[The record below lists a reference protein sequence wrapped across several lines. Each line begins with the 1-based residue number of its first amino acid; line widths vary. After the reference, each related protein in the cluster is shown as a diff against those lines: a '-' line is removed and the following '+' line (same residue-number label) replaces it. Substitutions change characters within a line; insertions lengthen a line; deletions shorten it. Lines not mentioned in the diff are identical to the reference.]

1 MKTSAASKKRT
12 FSAIP
17 SDGVGE
23 DSAFLQNIL
32 DSSTEYSIIGQDL
45 DGKILLWNEGAHHL
59 YGYEAAEVVGK
70 LNSSVLH
77 TSEDI
82 QAGKHLEM
90 MKAALRDGKWEG
102 TVTRQPKGSK
112 RFPARV
118 VLTPRYDRADQ
129 PIGFLL
135 ISKNISEEIKLSEE
149 LKAIQYYARSLIE
162 ASLDPLVMI
171 SPEGIVTDVNQATE
185 LVTGI
190 PRQRLIGTDFFSYF
204 TEPERAREA
213 YKQVF
218 SQGFVRDY
226 PLAIRHLSGN
236 ITHVLY
242 NASVYKDDKGVV
254 LGVFAAARDITQQI
268 MAQELQRAYSR
279 YARSLIE
286 ANLDPLVTISPEGKI
301 TDVNE
306 ASVKVTGVPKDQL
319 IGTDFSNYFTEPE
332 KAGAGYKQVLQEGL
346 VRDYPLSI
354 RHTTGTVTDV
364 LYNASVYRDEKGK
377 VLGVFAAARDVT
389 DRGRAEKK
397 FRGLLEAAPDA
408 IVIADDKGIIVL
420 VNSQTEK
427 LFGYPRDL
435 ILGNSFEMLIPQRF
449 HSVIPSTNY
458 FVNPEARPMGLEL
471 YGLRQDGSEFPVE
484 ISYSPLETEAGVLVS
499 AAIRDVSERK
509 RFQESLEKAN
519 QLKSEFLANMSHEL
533 RTPLNGIIGFSEFL
547 IDEKTGPVNAKQKE
561 YLGDILNS
569 GRHLL
574 QLINDILDLAKVESG
589 KMELTIEAFSLGKMV
604 SEVTSIVNPAI
615 KKKHLDLQVS
625 IDDAVDA
632 VKLDQQKLKQVLYN
646 LLSNAAKFTDDN
658 GKIEVRARP
667 HEKGFVRL
675 EVQDSG
681 IGIKPED
688 IEKLFVEFQ
697 QLDAGSDRR
706 YQGTGLGLALTKSI
720 VEMMGGTIGVES
732 EPGKG
737 STFTAILPISLE
749 KA

>member
-1 MKTSAASKKRT
+1 LIGVHQNWSVFG
-12 FSAIP
+12 FSAC
-17 SDGVGE
+17 
-23 DSAFLQNIL
+23 FH
-32 DSSTEYSIIGQDL
+32 TEYSIIGKDL

-59 YGYEAAEVVGK
+59 YGYEAAEAVGK

-77 TSEDI
+77 TPEDI
-82 QAGKHLEM
+82 QAGKPTEM
-90 MKAALRDGKWEG
+90 MQAALRDGKWEG
-102 TVTRQPKGSK
+102 TVTRQPKDGK
-112 RFPARV
+112 RFIARV
-118 VLTPRYDRADQ
+118 VITPRYDRAGQ
-129 PIGFLL
+129 PIGFLM

-162 ASLDPLVMI
+162 ASLDPLVTI

-185 LVTGI
+185 LVTGV
-190 PRQRLIGTDFFSYF
+190 PRQRLIGTDFFNYF
-204 TEPERAREA
+204 TEPERARAA

-226 PLAIRHLSGN
+226 PLAISHSSGN

-254 LGVFAAARDITQQI
+254 LGVFAAARDITKQK
-268 MAQELQRAYSR
+268 MAEELQRAYSL

-301 TDVNE
+301 TDANE
-306 ASVKVTGVPKDQL
+306 AWLKVTGVPKNQL
-319 IGTDFSNYFTEPE
+319 VGTDFSNYFTEPE
-332 KAGAGYKQVLQEGL
+332 KAAAGYKQVLQEGL

-354 RHTTGTVTDV
+354 RHTTGTVIDV
-364 LYNASVYRDEKGK
+364 LYKASVYRDEKGK
-377 VLGVFAAARDVT
+377 VLGVAAAARDVT
-389 DRGRAEKK
+389 DRARAERK

-408 IVIADDKGIIVL
+408 IVIANDKGLIVL

-435 ILGNSFEMLIPQRF
+435 ILGNSFEMLIPERF
-449 HSVIPSTNY
+449 HNVIPATNY

-509 RFQESLEKAN
+509 VFQESLEKAN

-547 IDEKTGPVNAKQKE
+547 IDEKTGPVNIKQKE

-589 KMELTIEAFSLGKMV
+589 KMELTIEAFSLGKTV
-604 SEVTSIVNPAI
+604 SEVTSVVNPAV

-625 IDDAVDA
+625 IDPAVDA
-632 VKLDQQKLKQVLYN
+632 LKLDQQKLKQVLYN
-646 LLSNAAKFTDDN
+646 LLSNATKFTDDN
-658 GKIEVRARP
+658 GKIELRARP
-667 HEKGFVRL
+667 QGKSSFRL
-675 EVQDSG
+675 EVQDTG

-720 VEMMGGTIGVES
+720 VEMMGGTIELES
-732 EPGKG
+732 ELGKG
-737 STFTAILPISLE
+737 SIFTVILPINLE
-749 KA
+749 QA